1 MAHYEVIV
9 IYDKDYGEV
18 IAFESDIVMNNS
30 NDIIT
35 EAVRMGLFEEKYRSK
50 VRWACCVS
58 EYEYKYIVC
67 KEK

>member
-18 IAFESDIVMNNS
+18 IAFESDIVMNDS

-58 EYEYKYIVC
+58 EYEYKYIAG
-67 KEK
+67 K